1 MFVFIVHIQ
10 IILKFCFLAMV
21 PFLVPT
27 NFKFRLF
34 FKSFAIYLYH
44 KHINFNCL
52 DVIKLALSPNVI
64 LGSKTHVFVIN
75 AFQKRKESICEKI
88 AITFLEI
95 L

>member
-1 MFVFIVHIQ
+1 
-10 IILKFCFLAMV
+10 MV
-21 PFLVPT
+21 PFLIPT

-34 FKSFAIYLYH
+34 FKSFVIYFSH

-64 LGSKTHVFVIN
+64 LGSITHVFVIN
-75 AFQKRKESICEKI
+75 ASQKRKESVCEEI
-88 AITFLEI
+88 VITLLEI